1 MAKEDPIRLG
11 DELALSPRKSRVGL
25 GLRRFGMGLE
35 ADKLREMYW
44 IMLLAR
50 RLDERAWVLHRQGKI
65 AFHISGIGQEAA
77 QVGMA
82 FALERGKDWV
92 VPYYR
97 DLALMLGLGMTPEEF
112 VFGLMGKRS
121 DPSSGGRQMPNH
133 WSLRRANVVSQS
145 SPVATQTTHAA
156 GIGLGIRLR
165 GDDAVVLTTAGEGST
180 AQGEW
185 YEGVN
190 WAAVHQ
196 LPVVFV
202 VENNFYA
209 ISVPQPRQM
218 AVENVADKAK
228 GLGLPGVVVD
238 GLDPEAVFSEVS
250 QAVARARAGEG
261 PTLIEAK
268 VLRMTPHS
276 SDDDDRSYRPR
287 EEIERMK
294 ARDPL
299 KTYQEH
305 LKGSGV
311 LDDERIAQ
319 LEVKVREQ
327 VDEAIRAGESAPYP
341 TIEEARGPVF
351 VREAER
357 V

>member
-1 MAKEDPIRLG
+1 MR
-11 DELALSPRKSRVGL
+11 
-25 GLRRFGMGLE
+25 LE
-35 ADKLREMYW
+35 ADTLREMYW
-44 IMLLAR
+44 TMLLAR

-92 VPYYR
+92 APYYR
-97 DLALMLGLGMTPEEF
+97 DLALMLALGMTPQDF
-112 VFGLMGKRS
+112 VFGLMGKRD

-133 WSLRRANVVSQS
+133 WSLRSANVVSQS

-156 GIGLGIRLR
+156 GIGLGIKLR

-196 LPVVFV
+196 LPVIFV

-218 AVENVADKAK
+218 AVENVADKAE

-238 GLDPEAVFSEVS
+238 GLDPAVSFEAVR
-250 QAVARARAGEG
+250 QAVERARAGEG

-287 EEIERMK
+287 EEIEGMK

-299 KTYQEH
+299 KTFRDH
-305 LKGSGV
+305 LSEQGI
-311 LDDERIAQ
+311 LDDERVEMLDEKA
-319 LEVKVREQ
+319 RAQ
-327 VDEAIRAGESAPYP
+327 VDEAIRAGEAAPYP
-341 TIEEARGPVF
+341 QIEEARGPVF
-351 VREAER
+351 VKEAER